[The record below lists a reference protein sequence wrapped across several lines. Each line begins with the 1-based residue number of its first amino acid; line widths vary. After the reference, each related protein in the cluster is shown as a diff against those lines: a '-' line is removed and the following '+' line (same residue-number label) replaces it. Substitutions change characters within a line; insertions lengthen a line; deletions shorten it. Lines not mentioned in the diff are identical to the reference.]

1 MLQPVAMRF
10 CPGKPRYGPNFS
22 RLQPLRPPICNWA
35 PTVGNY
41 PLIRCCWPILELF
54 LLLPGSVCP
63 FVHPHPEYR
72 VRYLNPPTLGGFLF
86 PTQARSI
93 LAGYRKSSQGTAL
106 NKWQHSTDNLPDDV
120 NLVYI
125 LNTAHGSW
133 YKWSTPGADSSARD
147 PERLIL
153 SHLAYAASFA

>member
-1 MLQPVAMRF
+1 MQF
-10 CPGKPRYGPNFS
+10 CPSKPRYGPKFR
-22 RLQPLRPPICNWA
+22 RLRPPGPPICNRA

-41 PLIRCCWPILELF
+41 PLIRCCWPILEVF

-72 VRYLNPPTLGGFLF
+72 IRYLNPPTLGGFLF

-93 LAGYRKSSQGTAL
+93 LAGQRKSSQGTAL
-106 NKWQHSTDNLPDDV
+106 SKWQHSTGNLPDDV

-125 LNTAHGSW
+125 LNTAPGSW
-133 YKWSTPGADSSARD
+133 YKRSTPGADISARS

-153 SHLAYAASFA
+153 SRLAYAASFA